1 MKTGLVLEG
10 GGLRGIYT
18 AGVLDIFMENDIN
31 VDGVIGVSAGAIHA
45 ASYVSKQQGR
55 NIRYSLKYRN
65 NKDYMSLYSLIKTG
79 DLFGADFCY
88 RKIPDEL
95 DVFDYD
101 TFRNNPTKMYVC
113 CTNVETGKPEYLEC
127 TDLKSDMDKLRAS
140 ASLPLVARI
149 VETDGKK
156 LLDGG
161 ISDSIPICAFRRMG
175 YRKNVVVLTRPEG
188 YRKEPDNLIKL
199 EAIIYRDYPD
209 FIKREYMRH
218 LYYNKTL
225 DKLKELE
232 DKGEVLIIRP
242 SKTVD
247 ISRTEKDEKKIREM
261 YELGVQDA
269 ENLLDRIKSF
279 LAK

>member
-1 MKTGLVLEG
+1 
-10 GGLRGIYT
+10 
-18 AGVLDIFMENDIN
+18 
-31 VDGVIGVSAGAIHA
+31 
-45 ASYVSKQQGR
+45 
-55 NIRYSLKYRN
+55 
-65 NKDYMSLYSLIKTG
+65 
-79 DLFGADFCY
+79 
-88 RKIPDEL
+88 
-95 DVFDYD
+95 
-101 TFRNNPTKMYVC
+101 
-113 CTNVETGKPEYLEC
+113 
-127 TDLKSDMDKLRAS
+127 
-140 ASLPLVARI
+140 
-149 VETDGKK
+149 
-156 LLDGG
+156 
-161 ISDSIPICAFRRMG
+161 MG